1 MAELIGREEFTDY
14 GVHKQVYLATHDGEG
29 NRLPFMNRAYIS
41 FSYGGKYIED
51 FNLLATMG
59 DRLSKN
65 VYANFEDATSEYDTL
80 DGQYFWGTHFTTN
93 QLEFTLSTD
102 GMSQTDLEKFKMW
115 FKPGVERELILAEH
129 PNRVI
134 MARVATPPSISMIP
148 FEQIESIRVNGVLK
162 DIPTALYRGDITLSF
177 VMDEPYWHGRLFYMP
192 KYLDLN
198 TFDGQENSEAITDE
212 NDPSTTLVPAKTESM
227 VDTIEN
233 KDTLKM
239 CLEDNLPYGQY
250 LPDCTFFGNDH
261 YMTKDEEG
269 AIVGISKLP
278 ARLGVLN
285 IDSKT
290 GATIGNNEDNW
301 YVFYSGTAPSKPK
314 IKFTIEMDYDE
325 NDKIIFPKGIDG
337 NKNIAT
343 ITIGTKT
350 FTYGLPGLFVA
361 YNKAI
366 DISKDESLTSII
378 DRQVEMSDQI
388 KESTIRAAAIQNIS
402 DSDNFINNMKTIFG
416 TKPKVTYIIDSATG
430 EAYGTFLAFLVNSSE
445 IKQNVGDMIRSD
457 YLIIDER
464 SNFTFGE
471 NIDNER
477 DCLKIQSSEEIT
489 DFLILFKNMYY

>member
-1 MAELIGREEFTDY
+1 
-14 GVHKQVYLATHDGEG
+14 
-29 NRLPFMNRAYIS
+29 MNRAYIS

-148 FEQIESIRVNGVLK
+148 FEQIESIRVNGALK

-177 VMDEPYWHGRLFYMP
+177 VMDGPYWHGRLFYMP
-192 KYLDLN
+192 KYLDLS

-212 NDPSTTLVPAKTESM
+212 NDPSTILVPAKTESM

-261 YMTKDEEG
+261 YMTKDEGG

-278 ARLGVLN
+278 ARLGILN

-290 GATIGNNEDNW
+290 GAIIGNNEDNW

-366 DISKDESLTSII
+366 EISKDESLTSII
-378 DRQVEMSDQI
+378 DRQVEMRDQI
-388 KESTIRAAAIQNIS
+388 KESTIRAAAIQNTS
-402 DSDNFINNMKTIFG
+402 DTDDTSDMDDTSDTDKTFINSMKALFSREIADETSDDP
-416 TKPKVTYIIDSATG
+416 TATTTTEKPIVTYVIDSATG
-430 EAYGTFLAFLVNSSE
+430 EAYGTFIINSSE
-445 IKQNVGDMIRSD
+445 VTQNVGDMIRSD

-477 DCLKIQSSEEIT
+477 DCLKIQSSEKIT

>member
-14 GVHKQVYLATHDGEG
+14 GVHRQVYLATHDGEG

-65 VYANFEDATSEYDTL
+65 IYADFEDATSNYDTL
-80 DGQYFWGTHFTTN
+80 DGQYYWGTHFTTN

-134 MARVATPPSISMIP
+134 LARVSATPTISMIP
-148 FEQIESIRVNGVLK
+148 FEQIETILINGNK
-162 DIPTALYRGDITLSF
+162 KNISTALYRGDITLSF
-177 VMDEPYWHGRLFYMP
+177 IMDEPYWSGKLFYMP

-198 TFDGQENSEAITDE
+198 TFDGYEEANEVIIYE
-212 NDPSTTLVPAKTESM
+212 NDLSETLVPVKTEIM
-227 VDTIEN
+227 VDTINN

-250 LPDCTFFGNDH
+250 LPECTFFGNEH
-261 YMTKDEEG
+261 YVNKGDGG
-269 AIVGISKLP
+269 AIVGVSKLP
-278 ARLGVLN
+278 VRIGILN

-290 GATIGNNEDNW
+290 GATIGNDEDNW

-314 IKFTIEMDYDE
+314 IKFTIKMDYD
-325 NDKIIFPKGIDG
+325 NSDKIIFPKGIDG

-366 DISKDESLTSII
+366 DIYNGSNSASVI
-378 DRQVEMSDQI
+378 DRQVEMRDQI

-402 DSDNFINNMKTIFG
+402 NSTNFIDNMKAIFG
-416 TKPKVTYIIDSATG
+416 DNPTVTYVIDSATG
-430 EAYGTFLAFLVNSSE
+430 EAYGTFTINSSE

-477 DCLKIQSSEEIT
+477 DCFKIQSSEEIT

>member
-1 MAELIGREEFTDY
+1 MAELIGREEFSDY
-14 GVHKQVYLATHDGEG
+14 GEHKQVYLATHDGEG
-29 NRLPFMNRAYIS
+29 NRLPFVNRAYIS

-65 VYANFEDATSEYDTL
+65 IYANFEDATSEYDTL

-93 QLEFTLSTD
+93 QLDFTLSTD
-102 GMSQTDLEKFKMW
+102 GMSQADLERFKMW
-115 FKPGVERELILAEH
+115 FRPGVERELILAEH

-134 MARVATPPSISMIP
+134 LARISATPTISMIP
-148 FEQIESIRVNGVLK
+148 FEQIETILINGNKK
-162 DIPTALYRGDITLSF
+162 DISTALYRGDITLSF
-177 VMDEPYWHGRLFYMP
+177 IMDEPYWSGKLFYMP

-198 TFDGQENSEAITDE
+198 TFEGQENSEAITDE
-212 NDPSTTLVPAKTESM
+212 NDPSTILVPAKTEAM
-227 VDTIEN
+227 VDTINN

-261 YMTKDEEG
+261 YINKGDGG
-269 AIVGISKLP
+269 AIVGESVIP
-278 ARLGVLN
+278 ARLGILN

-290 GATIGNNEDNW
+290 GATIGNSGDNW
-301 YVFYSGTAPSKPK
+301 YVFYSGTAPSKPT
-314 IKFTIEMDYDE
+314 IKFTIEMGYD
-325 NDKIIFPKGIDG
+325 NDNKIIFPKGIDG
-337 NKNIAT
+337 NSNIAT
-343 ITIGTKT
+343 ITVGTKI

-366 DISKDESLTSII
+366 DISKDERLTNVI
-378 DRQVEMSDQI
+378 DRQVEMRDQI

-402 DSDNFINNMKTIFG
+402 DSVNFIENMKALFG
-416 TKPKVTYIIDSATG
+416 TNPTVTYEIHSDTG
-430 EAYGTFLAFLVNSSE
+430 EAYGTFIINSSE
-445 IKQNVGDMIRSD
+445 ITQNVGDMIRSD

-464 SNFTFGE
+464 CNFTFGDS
-471 NIDNER
+471 IDSER

>member
-14 GVHKQVYLATHDGEG
+14 GVHRQVYLATHDGEG

-65 VYANFEDATSEYDTL
+65 VYADFEDATSNYDTL
-80 DGQYFWGTHFTTN
+80 DGQYYWGTHFTTN

-134 MARVATPPSISMIP
+134 LARVATTPTISMIP
-148 FEQIESIRVNGVLK
+148 FEQIETILINGNK
-162 DIPTALYRGDITLSF
+162 KNISTALYRGDITLSF
-177 VMDEPYWHGRLFYMP
+177 IMDEPYWSGKLFYMP

-198 TFDGQENSEAITDE
+198 TFEGQENSEAITDE
-212 NDPSTTLVPAKTESM
+212 NDPPTTLVPAKTEAM
-227 VDTIEN
+227 VDTINN

-250 LPDCTFFGNDH
+250 LHECTFFGNDH
-261 YMTKDEEG
+261 YVNKGDGG
-269 AIVGISKLP
+269 AIVGESIIP
-278 ARLGVLN
+278 ARLGILN

-290 GATIGNNEDNW
+290 GVTIGNSEDNW
-301 YVFYSGTAPSKPK
+301 YVFYSGTAPSKPT
-314 IKFTIEMDYDE
+314 IKFTIEMSYDA
-325 NDKIIFPKGIDG
+325 DG
-337 NKNIAT
+337 YIVFKSGVKEAT
-343 ITIGTKT
+343 IQVGTKT

-366 DISKDESLTSII
+366 EISKKNLTNTI
-378 DRQVEMSDQI
+378 DRQVEMRDQI
-388 KESTIRAAAIQNIS
+388 KESTIRAIAIQKINQPNS
-402 DSDNFINNMKTIFG
+402 FITNMKAIFG
-416 TKPKVTYIIDSATG
+416 TKPTVTYEIHSDTG
-430 EAYGTFLAFLVNSSE
+430 EAYGTFIINSSE
-445 IKQNVGDMIRSD
+445 VTQNVGDMIRSD

-464 SNFTFGE
+464 SNFTFGK
-471 NIDNER
+471 NINNER
-477 DCLKIQSSEEIT
+477 DCLKIQSSEKIT